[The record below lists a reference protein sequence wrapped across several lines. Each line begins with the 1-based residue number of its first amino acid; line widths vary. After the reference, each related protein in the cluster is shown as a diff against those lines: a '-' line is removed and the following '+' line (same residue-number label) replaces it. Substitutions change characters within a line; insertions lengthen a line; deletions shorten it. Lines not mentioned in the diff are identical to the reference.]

1 MKEKFGMRVREKRQE
16 EGMSQAMLAE
26 KAGISRNYLSQIERG
41 EAVNLSW
48 QVKKQLADRLG
59 IAVEKTP
66 DEATLLDNLPPG
78 LKEFA
83 EAKGL
88 LEPDILMLARL
99 EYRGQKP
106 TTAEQWKVLYNIIRA
121 VILDE

>member
-1 MKEKFGMRVREKRQE
+1 MKESFGIRVREKRQE

-48 QVKKQLADRLG
+48 LVKKQLADRLG
-59 IAVEKTP
+59 IAIEKAP
-66 DEATLLDNLPPG
+66 DEAAMLDNLPPG
-78 LKEFA
+78 LRAFA
-83 EAKGL
+83 EDKGL
-88 LEPDILMLARL
+88 PEADILMLARL

-106 TTAEQWKVLYNIIRA
+106 TTAEQWKVLYNIIRT

>member
-1 MKEKFGMRVREKRQE
+1 MKESFGIRVREKRQE
-16 EGMSQAMLAE
+16 EGMSQAILAE

-48 QVKKQLADRLG
+48 VVKKQLADRLG
-59 IAVEKTP
+59 IAVEKAP
-66 DEATLLDNLPPG
+66 DEATLLENLPPG

-88 LEPDILMLARL
+88 QEPDILMLARL

-106 TTAEQWKVLYNIIRA
+106 TTAEQWKVLYNIIRT

>member
-1 MKEKFGMRVREKRQE
+1 MKENFGMRVQEKRQE
-16 EGMSQAMLAE
+16 EGMSQAELAE

-48 QVKKQLADRLG
+48 QVKKKLADTLG
-59 IAVEKTP
+59 IAIEKAP
-66 DEATLLDNLPPG
+66 DEAAMLDDLPPG
-78 LKEFA
+78 LKTFA
-83 EAKGL
+83 EDKGL
-88 LEPDILMLARL
+88 PEADILMLARL

-106 TTAEQWKVLYNIIRA
+106 RAAEQWKVLYNIIKT